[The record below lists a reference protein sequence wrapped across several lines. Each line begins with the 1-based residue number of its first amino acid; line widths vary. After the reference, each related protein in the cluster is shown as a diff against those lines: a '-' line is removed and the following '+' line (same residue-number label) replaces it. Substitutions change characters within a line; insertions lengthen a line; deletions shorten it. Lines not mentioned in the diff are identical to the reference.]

1 LIKRVSLEIL
11 RYIRVMRLRFVIAL
25 FLFAPPAIAECPPLP
40 DRSLARA
47 ELLQTLGTAKTFNA
61 GRLAVSDMWTF
72 WRTAPDQAAQEMLD
86 GGIEAIRYGDLTRA
100 QSVLAR
106 LVAYCPAY
114 SEGYNQLAFAYFLQE
129 QDDEAERLLMKTLE
143 LEPSHFGAF
152 SGLGLIYMR
161 TDRPALAQIYLR
173 RGVAANPW
181 LNERSLLEIAP
192 KGDDL

>member
-1 LIKRVSLEIL
+1 MRHLILIL
-11 RYIRVMRLRFVIAL
+11 LCFSAGQ
-25 FLFAPPAIAECPPLP
+25 AIAACPPLP
-40 DRSLARA
+40 DRATERA
-47 ELLQTLGTAKTFNA
+47 QLLQYLSKAETYTQ
-61 GRLAVSDMWTF
+61 GRLAVTDMWTF
-72 WRTAPDQAAQEMLD
+72 WRTAPDGAAQEMLD

-173 RGVAANPW
+173 RGVAVNPW